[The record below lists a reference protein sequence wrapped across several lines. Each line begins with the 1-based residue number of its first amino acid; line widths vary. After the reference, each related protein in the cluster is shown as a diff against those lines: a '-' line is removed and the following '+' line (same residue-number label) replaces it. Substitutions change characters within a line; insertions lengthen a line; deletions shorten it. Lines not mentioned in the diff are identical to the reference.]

1 MSSEGSGLWDD
12 GDGPVKKLK
21 SFLTNRGTSRNVTD
35 PILPSEV
42 GRDIPPSAART
53 FGTPSWTSEMQY
65 SIVAKNRHNQGSKPT

>member
-42 GRDIPPSAART
+42 GRDIPAVQRGPLEHLHGLVRCNIA
-53 FGTPSWTSEMQY
+53 
-65 SIVAKNRHNQGSKPT
+65 